1 MVLIHCTLN
10 FILYT
15 SHPMVGPAGQVK
27 LADLVHHLLLVPI
40 LVLKGHLPHLDCV
53 AFYPS
58 NYLNGTLYKTRMDL
72 FLVDSEEREIVKMQ
86 HLPVG
91 RPVLYTFHPTLDGGI
106 VIVIVIIFA
115 SIVHI
120 SLDPG

>member
-1 MVLIHCTLN
+1 
-10 FILYT
+10 
-15 SHPMVGPAGQVK
+15 MVGPAGQVK

-40 LVLKGHLPHLDCV
+40 LVLKGHLPHLDGV

-72 FLVDSEEREIVKMQ
+72 FLVDSEEREVVKVQ

-91 RPVLYTFHPTLDGGI
+91 RPVLYTFHSTLVD
-106 VIVIVIIFA
+106 VIVIATVIL
-115 SIVHI
+115 
-120 SLDPG
+120 SLFQPVLGCLSA

>member
-1 MVLIHCTLN
+1 MA
-10 FILYT
+10 
-15 SHPMVGPAGQVK
+15 S
-27 LADLVHHLLLVPI
+27 DR
-40 LVLKGHLPHLDCV
+40 V

-58 NYLNGTLYKTRMDL
+58 YYLNGTLYKARMDL
-72 FLVDSEEREIVKMQ
+72 FLVDSEEREVVKVQ

-91 RPVLYTFHPTLDGGI
+91 RPVLYTFHSTLDGGI